1 MHHRRHRRYCQLS
14 PGRVIA
20 LVLIGVCLGIGL
32 TVGITLGVRQYSP
45 ALWAKAVTYLTSLPL
60 ATGSN
65 SAGTSNIDMS
75 LVKAMVQ
82 EILASDQG
90 KAVVSELISSQSQ
103 DTFKTF
109 FNEAVNSPEF
119 RSALL
124 ETLDAFLKSAEGKD
138 LIRRVARDAMN
149 P

>member
-1 MHHRRHRRYCQLS
+1 MS
-14 PGRVIA
+14 PGRVLA
-20 LVLIGVCLGIGL
+20 LILLGVCLGVGL
-32 TVGITLGVRQYSP
+32 TVGAVFGVRQYSP
-45 ALWAKAVTYLTSLPL
+45 SLWAKAVTYLAGLPL
-60 ATGSN
+60 YAEP
-65 SAGTSNIDMS
+65 GTSGMANIDLS

-103 DTFKTF
+103 ETFQAF
-109 FNEAVNSPEF
+109 FDEAIQSPEF
-119 RSALL
+119 RSALS
-124 ETLDAFLKSAEGKD
+124 ETLDTFLKSPEGKD